1 MAERGKAMPFGP
13 DKSGTANK
21 SLPQK
26 GSKSPKIKKPK
37 ATSSSQQAIPK
48 PVANRMLRRVIFA
61 SGLPTAAGMGVFV
74 VSYLIVSRGIADIS
88 PFITLITSAAC
99 FLVGLIGLSYGVLS
113 ASWEDAPGSLLG
125 LEHIGRNI
133 GRMRD
138 SSKANQPGS
147 KSETKPKETGQTSDK

>member
-1 MAERGKAMPFGP
+1 MPFGP
-13 DKSGTANK
+13 EKSGTANK
-21 SLPQK
+21 SLPQM
-26 GSKSPKIKKPK
+26 GSKSPKIKKAK

-74 VSYLIVSRGIADIS
+74 ASYLIVSRGIADIS
-88 PFITLITSAAC
+88 PLITLISSGAC
-99 FLVGLIGLSYGVLS
+99 FLFGLIGLSYGVLS

-125 LEHIGRNI
+125 LEHIRRNI

-138 SSKANQPGS
+138 SIKANQPAS
-147 KSETKPKETGQTSDK
+147 KSEIKPKESGQTSDK

>member
-1 MAERGKAMPFGP
+1 MAERSKAMPFEP
-13 DKSGTANK
+13 EKSGTVNK

-26 GSKSPKIKKPK
+26 GSKSPKIKKAK
-37 ATSSSQQAIPK
+37 ATSSSQQAIPT

-147 KSETKPKETGQTSDK
+147 KSETKPKESGQTSDK

>member
-1 MAERGKAMPFGP
+1 MAERSKAMPFGP
-13 DKSGTANK
+13 DNSGADNK

-26 GSKSPKIKKPK
+26 GSKSPKIKKAK

-74 VSYLIVSRGIADIS
+74 ASYLIVSRGIADIS
-88 PFITLITSAAC
+88 PFITLITSGAC

-138 SSKANQPGS
+138 SRKANQPGS
-147 KSETKPKETGQTSDK
+147 KSETKPKESGQTSDK

>member
-1 MAERGKAMPFGP
+1 MAERSKAMPFEP
-13 DKSGTANK
+13 EKSGTAHK

-61 SGLPTAAGMGVFV
+61 SGLPPAAGMGVFV

-88 PFITLITSAAC
+88 PFIT
-99 FLVGLIGLSYGVLS
+99 
-113 ASWEDAPGSLLG
+113 
-125 LEHIGRNI
+125 
-133 GRMRD
+133 
-138 SSKANQPGS
+138 
-147 KSETKPKETGQTSDK
+147 

>member
-1 MAERGKAMPFGP
+1 
-13 DKSGTANK
+13 
-21 SLPQK
+21 
-26 GSKSPKIKKPK
+26 
-37 ATSSSQQAIPK
+37 
-48 PVANRMLRRVIFA
+48 MLRRVIFA

-147 KSETKPKETGQTSDK
+147 KSETKPTESRQTSDQ